1 MLSNTPVNGKHEKT
15 YRADIIISNGITN
28 SFGGEILKITR
39 LYIKNY
45 KSIKEIDICLS
56 ELVNVFIGENSVGKS
71 NIFAAIDWMLG
82 PVFPSFNNFS
92 KEDYYRGD
100 TSLHVVIR
108 VYFDDGHYLELTNYW
123 NYRGY

>member
-1 MLSNTPVNGKHEKT
+1 M
-15 YRADIIISNGITN
+15 
-28 SFGGEILKITR
+28 KITR

-100 TSLHVVIR
+100 TSCM
-108 VYFDDGHYLELTNYW
+108 
-123 NYRGY
+123 

>member
-1 MLSNTPVNGKHEKT
+1 M
-15 YRADIIISNGITN
+15 
-28 SFGGEILKITR
+28 KITR

-45 KSIKEIDICLS
+45 KSIKEIDIYLS
-56 ELVNVFIGENSVGKS
+56 DLVNVFIGENSVGKS

-92 KEDYYRGD
+92 KEDYYLGD

-123 NYRGY
+123 LFKKWFELGRKSICN

>member
-1 MLSNTPVNGKHEKT
+1 M
-15 YRADIIISNGITN
+15 
-28 SFGGEILKITR
+28 KITR

-82 PVFPSFNNFS
+82 PVFRLSIIFERRLLS
-92 KEDYYRGD
+92 WR
-100 TSLHVVIR
+100 
-108 VYFDDGHYLELTNYW
+108 YFVACSDKGLL
-123 NYRGY
+123 